1 MYVSTELFLELQN
14 SIFEIYLKQAKWSSG
29 AKLMHSLVSG
39 INCFVQHVLKCL
51 RMMKEYTKSGK
62 GV

>member
-14 SIFEIYLKQAKWSSG
+14 SIFKIYLKQAKWSSR
-29 AKLMHSLVSG
+29 AKLMHSFVSG
-39 INCFVQHVLKCL
+39 INCFVQHVLECL